1 MKQAGWQT
9 DAKQRSPGQ
18 CALMRSVEKNG
29 SLSLEMRDGGECDGA
44 TFISE
49 EKVGGKLFD
58 NSNASRR
65 LNLSDHF
72 WSNSSI
78 FLSVDLSTDFL
89 DFEVDD
95 LSFLGF
101 LSGGEE
107 TEGVSVTGAITDTV
121 DGSTKVLSFEGEES
135 SAFLASRFSVFNLY
149 DGVAS

>member
-1 MKQAGWQT
+1 MI
-9 DAKQRSPGQ
+9 
-18 CALMRSVEKNG
+18 
-29 SLSLEMRDGGECDGA
+29 DGGECDGA
-44 TFISE
+44 TFTVE

-78 FLSVDLSTDFL
+78 FLSVDLSTDFF
-89 DFEVDD
+89 DFEVVG
-95 LSFLGF
+95 LSFFSF

-107 TEGVSVTGAITDTV
+107 TTVVSVTGAITETV
-121 DGSTKVLSFEGEES
+121 DGSTKVLSVEGEES
-135 SAFLASRFSVFNLY
+135 SAFLASHFSFFNLY